1 MSDVYR
7 QLFESTPDGVVVV
20 NEAGVL
26 VLVNARAEA
35 MFGYPAGTM
44 IGLPLEILVPERYR
58 VVHDRHRSHFMAH
71 AAARPMGTGMSLVG
85 QRRDGSEFPIEV
97 GLAPLA
103 HDNGP
108 RRAAAFV
115 RDLSPTHRGQA
126 AFKQT
131 RYQEIVRRF
140 TQEAFTEL
148 DLERV
153 VQRVPELLATA
164 MECDASQLCMLS
176 KDRREFRRHA
186 AFGLAMADEAAANDV
201 QTMPGYVAA
210 SEEPLVIEDLR
221 VEAPWQADPTMAR
234 GAFLSAL
241 AVPLQLRG
249 QTVGVLSAY
258 SRQVKRISHE
268 DVSVL
273 TAVAYLLSVVL
284 ERQQGEERLAQGQ
297 KMEALG
303 QLTGGVAH
311 DFNNILTVVL
321 GNLQLLDDLLEEQPR
336 ARKFA
341 SAATRAANRGAE
353 LTRKLLT
360 FARKQPLVPKAVSVD
375 EFLRG
380 WSELLARTLDESI
393 QLSIAPC
400 DARLV
405 INADPGLLET
415 ALLNLAL
422 NARDAMPQ
430 GGQLIVQAEA
440 VSVSSDDPSDARELK
455 PGHYVLISVSDTGLG
470 MDAEVMRHVFEPFFT
485 TKDGRGS
492 GLGLALVYG
501 FVKQTG
507 GGVAVYSEPGRG
519 STFKVYLPRVQQEA
533 MRGAEVDGERP
544 GGHERILLV
553 EDDDEVRAVAAAF
566 LEAMGYEVV
575 ETPNA
580 AKALEL
586 LERDGGFDLL
596 FSDVVLPGGMNGPQL
611 AQLAVHKVPGLR
623 ALLASGY
630 PRDALTG
637 LDGELGRVAL
647 LTKPYSRDDLAR
659 SVRQA
664 LDTRA

>member
-1 MSDVYR
+1 MIDIHR
-7 QLFESTPDGVVVV
+7 QLFEATPDGVVVV
-20 NEAGVL
+20 DETGKL

-35 MFGYPAGTM
+35 MFDYPAGTM
-44 IGLPLEILVPERYR
+44 VGMSLEALVPERYR
-58 VVHDRHRSHFMAH
+58 VVHDRHRTHFMSH
-71 AAARPMGTGMSLVG
+71 AVARPMGTGMSLVG
-85 QRRDGSEFPIEV
+85 QRRDGTEFPIEV
-97 GLAPLA
+97 GLAPL
-103 HDNGP
+103 GREP
-108 RRAAAFV
+108 GSRLAAAFV

-153 VQRVPELLATA
+153 VQRVPELLAAA
-164 MECDASQLCMLS
+164 MDCDASQLFMLS
-176 KDRREFRRHA
+176 KDRREFRLRA
-186 AFGLAMADEAAANDV
+186 AVGTPATEAAVGNDPASL
-201 QTMPGYVAA
+201 PGYVAA

-221 VEAPWQADPTMAR
+221 AETHWRADPVMAR
-234 GAFLSAL
+234 GGFLSAL

-249 QTVGVLSAY
+249 QTVGVLCAY

-268 DVSVL
+268 DVSAL

-321 GNLQLLDDLLEEQPR
+321 GNLQLLDDLLEQQPR

-341 SAATRAANRGAE
+341 GAAARAANRGAE

-360 FARKQPLVPKAVSVD
+360 FARKQPLVPKSVPVD

-380 WSELLARTLDESI
+380 WSELLSRTLDESI
-393 QLSIAPC
+393 RLTITPC
-400 DARLV
+400 EPSLV
-405 INADPGLLET
+405 VNADPGLLET

-422 NARDAMPQ
+422 NARDAMPH
-430 GGQLIVQAEA
+430 GGQLSVQAEA
-440 VSVSSDDPSDARELK
+440 VTVSADDPTDTRELK
-455 PGHYVLISVSDTGLG
+455 AGHYVMISVSDTGQG

-492 GLGLALVYG
+492 GLGLAMVYG

-519 STFKVYLPRVQQEA
+519 STFKLYLPRAQPAVA
-533 MRGAEVDGERP
+533 PGADKAGARP

-566 LEAMGYEVV
+566 LTGMGYDVV
-575 ETPNA
+575 ETSDA
-580 AKALEL
+580 ARALAL
-586 LERDGGFDLL
+586 LDGDGDFDLL

-611 AQLAVHKVPGLR
+611 AQQAVHKVPGLR

-630 PRDALTG
+630 PRDALVG
-637 LDGELGRVAL
+637 LDDELGRIAL

-659 SVRQA
+659 SVREA
-664 LDTRA
+664 LDAYG